1 MRIRARKISGGYA
14 EGEAVV
20 TREPITFLGGVDAKR
35 GVVVERGHELEGRSI
50 AGKILVLPHTK
61 GSTVGSYVIYQ
72 MKKLGTAPLAIIA
85 VKADEMLA
93 TGAIISDLPLVDS
106 PSEDVLR
113 IPQGAK
119 LRVNADEG
127 YVEVED

>member
-1 MRIRARKISGGYA
+1 MRIRVRRISGGAA

-20 TREPITFLGGVDAKR
+20 TREPITFLGGVDAKL
-35 GVVVERGHELEGRSI
+35 GKVVERGHELEGRSI
-50 AGKILVLPHTK
+50 AGKILILPHTK

-85 VKADEMLA
+85 VRADEMLA
-93 TGAIISDLPLVDS
+93 TGAIISGIPLVDS
-106 PSEDVLR
+106 PSEDVLS
-113 IPQGAK
+113 IPQGTK

>member
-1 MRIRARKISGGYA
+1 VRIRARKISGGYA

>member
-1 MRIRARKISGGYA
+1 MRIRVRRITGGFA
-14 EGEAVV
+14 EGEAVI

-35 GVVVERGHELEGRSI
+35 GVVVERGHELAGKCI
-50 AGKILVLPHTK
+50 AGKILVLPRTK

-85 VKADEMLA
+85 AKADEMLA
-93 TGAIISDLPLVDS
+93 TGAIISDIPLVDS
-106 PSEDVLR
+106 PSRELFT
-113 IPQGAK
+113 IPQGAR

>member
-1 MRIRARKISGGYA
+1 MRIRVRRITGGYA

-20 TREPITFLGGVDAKR
+20 TREPITFLGGVDPEQGR
-35 GVVVERGHELEGRSI
+35 VVERGHELAGVSI
-50 AGKILVLPHTK
+50 AGKVLVLPRTK

-85 VKADEMLA
+85 VEADEMLA
-93 TGAIISDLPLVDS
+93 AGAIISDIPLVDS
-106 PSEDVLR
+106 PGGDVLSIR
-113 IPQGAK
+113 QGAR

>member
-1 MRIRARKISGGYA
+1 MRIRVRRISGGYA

-20 TREPITFLGGVDAKR
+20 TREPITFLGGVDPKL
-35 GVVVERGHELEGRSI
+35 GKVVERNHELAGVSI
-50 AGKILVLPHTK
+50 AGKVLVLPHTK

-85 VKADEMLA
+85 VSADEMLA
-93 TGAIISDLPLVDS
+93 AGAIISGIPLVDS
-106 PSEDVLR
+106 PSGDVLS
-113 IPQGAK
+113 IPQGTK
-119 LRVNADEG
+119 LRVNADLG

>member
-1 MRIRARKISGGYA
+1 VRIRVRRISGGYA

-35 GVVVERGHELEGRSI
+35 GVVVEREHELEGRSI
-50 AGKILVLPHTK
+50 AGKILVFPHTK

-93 TGAIISDLPLVDS
+93 TGAIISDIPLVDS
-106 PSEDVLR
+106 PSEDVLS

-127 YVEVED
+127 YVEVKD

>member
-1 MRIRARKISGGYA
+1 MRIKVRKISAGIA

-20 TREPITFLGGVDAKR
+20 TREAITFLGGVDAKW

-93 TGAIISDLPLVDS
+93 TGAIISGIPLVDS
-106 PSEDVLR
+106 PSEDVLS

-127 YVEVED
+127 YVEVKD